1 MSGVSLVNDGAAL
14 QSMRNSDFDAYSAI
28 GEVID
33 NSIQAQAGNIR
44 IEVKYTPPRTPKGQS
59 PITAIAF
66 GDDGIGMSKAVLHRC
81 LQLGYS
87 SRYNDRKGIG
97 RFGVGATLAAIN
109 QCKRVEI
116 YSKEKGGQWLYT
128 YIDLDLITKQP
139 PEMTEIPDPVKKGVP
154 NEYQK
159 LVGGES
165 GTLVIWSKYDRQQM
179 SASELVDELDVWVGR
194 TYRRFIWDGV
204 QLSINGTPVKAI
216 DPLYVTTEL
225 TKFPDDP
232 KAYEY
237 KEMKLPW
244 PIPIEDRV
252 SGEPIQ
258 SDIIIR
264 MSLLPKDFR
273 PTQGSGNSNQA
284 RERYIDRNEGV
295 SILRNKREVFYGH
308 IPYWP
313 GGSKESFKEIDRW
326 WGCEISFDAVL
337 DSAFMVKNIKRG
349 ALPITTLK
357 QAIHDMITPTR
368 QSALETV
375 REVWAQKDASESVTD
390 GTAGVDTG
398 HTDAE
403 QAAKDTP
410 TPKNVIDAGKD
421 LDEETRK
428 LADDFLK
435 DADEQVK
442 AQWHAK
448 FKSQPFTIVDSEW
461 RGPEFVE
468 TNHLGGADV
477 LKYNMRHVFF
487 KEINAIKKALAED
500 AAELPYAGRLA
511 ALIDLLL
518 ISYSKAEAMFDRG
531 AQLTA
536 ERFVEQIRMNWGHYL
551 TNYIET
557 YNQQNQKV
565 DE

>member
-1 MSGVSLVNDGAAL
+1 MPGVSLVNDGAAL
-14 QSMRNSDFDAYSAI
+14 QSMRNSDFDAYSAV

-33 NSIQAQAGNIR
+33 NSIQAQAENIR
-44 IEVKYTPPRTPKGQS
+44 IEVKYKPPQTTKAQS
-59 PITAIAF
+59 PITSVAF
-66 GDDGIGMSKAVLHRC
+66 GDDGIGMSKDVLHRC

-116 YSKEKGGQWLYT
+116 YSKESGGDWLYT
-128 YIDLDLITKQP
+128 YIDLDMITKQP
-139 PEMTEIPDPVKKGVP
+139 PEMTQIPDPVKKSVP
-154 NEYQK
+154 GEYQK
-159 LVGGES
+159 LVGNES
-165 GTLVIWSKYDRQQM
+165 GTLVVWSKYDRQQI
-179 SASELVDELDVWVGR
+179 SAPELIDELHVWVGR
-194 TYRRFIWDGV
+194 TYRRFIWQGV
-204 QLSINGTPVKAI
+204 NLMINGANVRAI

-237 KEMKLPW
+237 QEMKLSW

-252 SGEPIQ
+252 TGGPTQ
-258 SDIIIR
+258 SEITIR
-264 MSLLPKDFR
+264 ISLLPKDFR

-284 RERYIDRNEGV
+284 RDRYIDRNEGI
-295 SILRNKREVFYGH
+295 SILRNEREVFYGH

-357 QAIHDMITPTR
+357 QSIHDAITPTR
-368 QSALETV
+368 HSALEAV
-375 REVWAQKDASESVTD
+375 REVWTQKDASEHVTD
-390 GTAGVDTG
+390 GITGVDTG
-398 HTDAE
+398 HADAE
-403 QAAKDTP
+403 KAAKDTV

-448 FKSQPFTIVDSEW
+448 FKSQPFTIVDAEW

-468 TNHLGGADV
+468 TNHLGGVDV

-487 KEINAIKKALAED
+487 TEINAIRKALAED
-500 AAELPYAGRLA
+500 ETELPHARRLK

-551 TNYIET
+551 TNYIDT
-557 YNQQNQKV
+557 YNQQSK
-565 DE
+565 EGEE